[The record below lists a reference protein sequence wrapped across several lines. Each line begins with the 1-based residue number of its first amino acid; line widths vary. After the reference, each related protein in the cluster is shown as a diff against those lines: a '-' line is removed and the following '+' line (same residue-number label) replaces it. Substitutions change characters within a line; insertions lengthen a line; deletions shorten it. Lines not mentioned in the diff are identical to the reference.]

1 MQVASMFGAGYL
13 EPVSRI
19 GAINAISGNDKAQ
32 RTSLYQVNKNNQA
45 QTQAVNNN
53 SDAASLK
60 RQEQDILAQ
69 EQNLKSRL
77 GSGAEV
83 HTVYHYTL
91 GADGKRYITGASV
104 TMKGSEDDL
113 ARAGGLSTKDIQ
125 VKQDDDLSKVHGSE
139 DERSSSDKSKSSDS
153 SSSGSNLAGNQDLSE
168 SEEKLVQEL
177 KDAEREV
184 IAHEAAHQAA
194 AGALGGG
201 VSYTY
206 TKGPDGKSYITGGE
220 VPIQMRTGST
230 PEETLRNMQQVQR
243 AASAPADPS
252 GQDRKVAARAA
263 SMAAE
268 ARQQISRENANNSNN
283 KDGRSTE
290 IARGTPI
297 LNNTANN
304 SDDKDA
310 PVKNGVAS
318 IMASIRELQVQSLV
332 AA

>member
-19 GAINAISGNDKAQ
+19 SAINSADKTQ

-45 QTQAVNNN
+45 QAVNNN

-60 RQEQDILAQ
+60 RQEQDILTQ

-104 TMKGSEDDL
+104 TMKGSEEDL
-113 ARAGGLSTKDIQ
+113 ERAGGLSTKDIQ

-153 SSSGSNLAGNQDLSE
+153 SGSNLAGNNDLSE
-168 SEEKLVQEL
+168 SEEKVIQEL
-177 KDAEREV
+177 KNTEREV

-194 AGALGGG
+194 AGAFGGG

-252 GQDRKVAARAA
+252 SQDRSVAAKAA
-263 SMAAE
+263 AMAAQ
-268 ARQQISRENANNSNN
+268 ARQQISQQNINNN

-304 SDDKDA
+304 SDDKNA

>member
-1 MQVASMFGAGYL
+1 MQVTSMFGAGYL
-13 EPVSRI
+13 EPVNRV
-19 GAINAISGNDKAQ
+19 NVVDK
-32 RTSLYQVNKNNQA
+32 NKNQTALNKINNQEQSA
-45 QTQAVNNN
+45 KVSNNN
-53 SDAASLK
+53 NDTSSLK

-104 TMKGSEDDL
+104 TMKGSEEDL
-113 ARAGGLSTKDIQ
+113 ERAGGGLSTKDIQ
-125 VKQDDDLSKVHGSE
+125 VKQDEDLSKVQASQ
-139 DERSSSDKSKSSDS
+139 DERSSSNKSKDSAS
-153 SSSGSNLAGNQDLSE
+153 SSSNSNSSLAGDKDLSDE
-168 SEEKLVQEL
+168 EEKVVQEL
-177 KDAEREV
+177 KDTEREV
-184 IAHEAAHQAA
+184 ITHEAAHQAA
-194 AGALGGG
+194 AGAFGGG

-243 AASAPADPS
+243 AATAPADPS
-252 GQDRKVAARAA
+252 GQDRKVAAKAA
-263 SMAAE
+263 AIAAQ
-268 ARQQISRENANNSNN
+268 ARQEITRENSSNN
-283 KDGRSTE
+283 KDSHETE
-290 IARGTPI
+290 VARGTPI

-304 SDDKDA
+304 SDDKNA

-318 IMASIRELQVQSLV
+318 IMASIKEFQVQSLMP

>member
-1 MQVASMFGAGYL
+1 MQVTSMFGAGYL
-13 EPVSRI
+13 EPVNRV
-19 GAINAISGNDKAQ
+19 NAVDK
-32 RTSLYQVNKNNQA
+32 NKNQTALNKINNQEQSA
-45 QTQAVNNN
+45 KVNNN
-53 SDAASLK
+53 NETSSLK

-104 TMKGSEDDL
+104 TMKGSEEDL
-113 ARAGGLSTKDIQ
+113 ERAGGGLSTKDIQ
-125 VKQDDDLSKVHGSE
+125 VKQDEDLSKVQASQ
-139 DERSSSDKSKSSDS
+139 DERSSSNKSKDSAS
-153 SSSGSNLAGNQDLSE
+153 SSSNSNSSLAGDKDLSDE
-168 SEEKLVQEL
+168 EEKVVQEL
-177 KDAEREV
+177 KDTEREV
-184 IAHEAAHQAA
+184 ITHEAAHQAA
-194 AGALGGG
+194 AGAFGGG

-243 AASAPADPS
+243 AATAPADPS
-252 GQDRKVAARAA
+252 GQDRKVAAKAA
-263 SMAAE
+263 AIAAQ
-268 ARQQISRENANNSNN
+268 ARQEITRENSSNN
-283 KDGRSTE
+283 QDSHETE
-290 IARGTPI
+290 VARGTPI

-304 SDDKDA
+304 SDDKNA

-318 IMASIRELQVQSLV
+318 IMASIKEFQVQSLMP